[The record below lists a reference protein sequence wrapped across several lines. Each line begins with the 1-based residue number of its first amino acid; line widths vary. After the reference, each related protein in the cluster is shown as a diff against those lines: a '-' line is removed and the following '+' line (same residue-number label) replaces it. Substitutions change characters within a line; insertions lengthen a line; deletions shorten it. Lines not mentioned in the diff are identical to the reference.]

1 MLSYISPTFVT
12 GRHTHDTCERV
23 VQQATKSDRFVTRQG
38 CQIVRQGDVAISA
51 ALNDRHPAGRML
63 SAQRSE
69 SFGICSST
77 WPARWDC
84 LLDHPLLWSTFSN
97 RRQPTA
103 PQQWPHSP
111 NDGRSSRR
119 DCSRRGAA
127 GPPEPRDRTLEPRS
141 CSRTLHAY
149 HRGHHVPRKR
159 AYPRNTAAL
168 QTTPAWCS
176 PTAQRAFQRHLRKLG
191 FSAAGRALR
200 VLCRSEAAA
209 QDRAGP
215 RGGASLPRADWRGGY
230 PRCAPI

>member
-23 VQQATKSDRFVTRQG
+23 VQEATKSNLFVTRHG

-51 ALNDRHPAGRML
+51 ALDDRHPAGRML
-63 SAQRSE
+63 RAQRSE
-69 SFGICSST
+69 SFGICSSIGRSVGIAHSIT
-77 WPARWDC
+77 
-84 LLDHPLLWSTFSN
+84 LYWSTFSN

-111 NDGRSSRR
+111 NDGSRR
-119 DCSRRGAA
+119 GCSRRGAA
-127 GPPEPRDRTLEPRS
+127 GPPEPHDRTLEPRS

-149 HRGHHVPRKR
+149 HCGHHVPRKR

-200 VLCRSEAAA
+200 VLCRSECAA
-209 QDRAGP
+209 QARAGP
-215 RGGASLPRADWRGGY
+215 RGRASLPRADWRGGY

>member
-23 VQQATKSDRFVTRQG
+23 VQEATKSNRFVTRHR

-51 ALNDRHPAGRML
+51 ALDDRHPAGRML

-69 SFGICSST
+69 SFGICSSI
-77 WPARWDC
+77 
-84 LLDHPLLWSTFSN
+84 
-97 RRQPTA
+97 
-103 PQQWPHSP
+103 
-111 NDGRSSRR
+111 GRSGGIAHSITLYSGQRSATGASRPRRSSGRTRPTSRR
-119 DCSRRGAA
+119 GCSRRGAA
-127 GPPEPRDRTLEPRS
+127 GPPEPHDRTLEPRS

-149 HRGHHVPRKR
+149 HCGHHVPRKR
-159 AYPRNTAAL
+159 AYPRNAAAL

-176 PTAQRAFQRHLRKLG
+176 PTAQRAFKRHLRKLG

-200 VLCRSEAAA
+200 VLCRSESAA

-215 RGGASLPRADWRGGY
+215 RGRASLPRADWRGGY